1 MDLDHTA
8 FAGKGAAVLA
18 HPAVDWLFDTGAVGR
33 IFILYGGKVFYHP
46 DPDLDGSVCVAVLC
60 VLSDVSSLL

>member
-18 HPAVDWLFDTGAVGR
+18 HPAVDWLFGTGAAGR
-33 IFILYGGKVFYHP
+33 IFILYGGKAFYHP
-46 DPDLDGSVCVAVLC
+46 DPNLDGSVCVAVLC

>member
-18 HPAVDWLFDTGAVGR
+18 HPAVDWLLGTGAAGR
-33 IFILYGGKVFYHP
+33 IFILYGGKAFYHP

-60 VLSDVSSLL
+60 ATV

>member
-33 IFILYGGKVFYHP
+33 IFILYGGKEKHP
-46 DPDLDGSVCVAVLC
+46 ERDA
-60 VLSDVSSLL
+60 SLAAAD